1 MTIDLCRPPLL
12 YFMSFFPLPHSLKT
26 YYTKLCTYNATFICY
41 KYKWYSI
48 EYHRSTPYGVGS
60 RKTRK
65 PLSYLERQAKYPRG
79 TETDI
84 LPKERMEKGVQ
95 RKLYVRN
102 RNENWR
108 LLCIAT
114 EVSNTTQKTLK
125 KQDRNPRKVNK
136 LLIEELL
143 VKLQL
148 K

>member
-1 MTIDLCRPPLL
+1 
-12 YFMSFFPLPHSLKT
+12 
-26 YYTKLCTYNATFICY
+26 
-41 KYKWYSI
+41 
-48 EYHRSTPYGVGS
+48 V
-60 RKTRK
+60 
-65 PLSYLERQAKYPRG
+65 G

-114 EVSNTTQKTLK
+114 EVSNTMQKLLRA
-125 KQDRNPRKVNK
+125 KQENPRKVKK
-136 LLIEELL
+136 LLIVELL
-143 VKLQL
+143 AMSLL

>member
-1 MTIDLCRPPLL
+1 MTIDLCHLPLL

-114 EVSNTTQKTLK
+114 EVSNTMQKLLRAK
-125 KQDRNPRKVNK
+125 LRNPRKVKK

-143 VKLQL
+143 AKSLL